1 MAKTPISKLVLI
13 CEVCGYETE
22 QLFIKKRLLYCKDCA
37 EAKERRDRFKREEA
51 EWNRAVSPKD
61 TKPE

>member
-1 MAKTPISKLVLI
+1 MAKQQTFNKLVLV
-13 CEVCGYETE
+13 CEVCGCETE
-22 QLFIKKRLLYCKDCA
+22 QLTIKKRVLYCNLCA

-61 TKPE
+61 TD